1 MRLAFLHSLL
11 GLCLAMVPT
20 FVSAQQIV
28 VNELYNSGGNDEW
41 VELLVIQD
49 SLDLRGWDVRD
60 FSSGGV
66 AQNPLVF
73 TTNTLWSNVRR
84 GTLIVIARPENTFPE
99 DTDPSDYLLVIKS
112 DNGQYF
118 TGNVFSFA
126 GSSDAVQIRTPSDQH
141 VFGVSWG
148 TSNQNS
154 LPSPKVHFSGS
165 STSNTS
171 ISFNRD
177 SLALMT
183 SPSNWTIN
191 NTSPTR
197 GAGNTAA
204 NAAWIMQLRGQGLG
218 DGSGSARVIPDTLNG
233 AVQGPVQ
240 VIYRRNTQYA
250 VNGLRIIVPPAF
262 SWSRSRS
269 DISYTNMT
277 AVDTV
282 LGDTILFTNIV
293 FSADSTIITIA
304 NVRSPDSTAFYTFKV
319 QSRQATFADV
329 TPLPRMVVFG
339 APVPI
344 AEVKTND
351 ANGVPLRIGQLV
363 TIEGFVTV
371 ANEFGGP
378 SFVQD
383 NSGGI
388 AIFGNSF
395 STAVNVG
402 DEVKV
407 SGVVSPFN
415 GLSELTSPYLHGIIS
430 MGNNIAPV
438 VATCAQLFNDGQG
451 GVEQFEGRL
460 VRVNLAHL
468 LDTLS
473 GVPPST
479 WNQCGITSGCNYR
492 LIDASGYV
500 DIRADN
506 NVNFFTS
513 PAPQGTFSVVGVL
526 SQFKPAPPFIGGYQ
540 LQPRS
545 ASDLLTSG
553 PIIATTPVESNI
565 QPNALTMSW
574 TTFNPGTT
582 RLRYGR
588 TMSYELGVLSAR
600 GDSTSTSHAITM
612 TGLSPATVYH
622 VQAFSVAGS
631 DTSFASNIVVSTASP
646 QQTTGVINA
655 YFNKSVNTTLAWFQP
670 ALGNQNLVQRLL
682 PRINA
687 ARRSIDVCLYSL
699 SGTAGA
705 DIASALVLA
714 KNRGIRVRVICED
727 DNRNTAP
734 FNTLV
739 ANGIPLIT
747 DRFDPINNGAG
758 LMHNKFFV
766 FDGRG
771 GAPESVWVW
780 TGSWNPTDPGT
791 NNDFQNAIEFQDQA
805 MANAYTMEFN
815 EMWGSDTELPNASLS
830 RFGARKLNNT
840 PHRFVVGGS
849 PVEVYFSPSDGTDAK
864 ILGEI
869 VRAEH
874 SVGFQLLTLTRS
886 GIATALVNKKNEG
899 KKVRGNLDDSTDTGS
914 QYRYLVNNGV
924 DVRLK
929 TSGTV
934 GLLHHKYAIID
945 AEYPY
950 WPNTATITGSHNWT
964 NSAENS
970 NNENT
975 VIVRNG
981 NITNQ
986 YLQEFAA
993 RYYQFGG
1000 TDTIRVDVE
1009 EIPTNTPIRFA
1020 LEQNYPNPFN
1030 PQTTIRFTVQGA
1042 GPVSL
1047 KVYDVLGRE
1056 VATLVNEPLRTGTY
1070 KVNFVA
1076 GSLASGVY
1084 FYRLSAGS
1092 LSATRK
1098 LVVVK

>member
-1 MRLAFLHSLL
+1 MKLYVSCALLVLHLLFL
-11 GLCLAMVPT
+11 PT
-20 FVSAQQIV
+20 SSRAQQVII
-28 VNELYNSGGNDEW
+28 NELYNSGGNDEW
-41 VELLVIQD
+41 LELLVVQD
-49 SLDLRGWDVRD
+49 SLDLRGWDLRD

-66 AQNPLVF
+66 AQNPLTF
-73 TTNTLWSNVRR
+73 STNTLWSNVRS
-84 GTLIVIARPENTFPE
+84 GTLIVVARPENTFPE

-112 DNGQYF
+112 DNGLYF

-126 GSSDAVQIRTPSDQH
+126 GSSDAVQIRTPSDVH

-154 LPSPKVHFSGS
+154 LPSPRVHFTGS

-177 SLALMT
+177 SLTLITNA
-183 SPSNWTIN
+183 SNWTLN

-197 GAGNTAA
+197 GAGNTPA

-218 DGSGSARVIPDTLNG
+218 DGSGSARVVPDTLNG
-233 AVQGPVQ
+233 GVQGSVQ
-240 VIYRRNTQYA
+240 VIYRRNTQYT
-250 VNGLRIIVPPAF
+250 VNALRIIVPPAF
-262 SWSRSRS
+262 AWSRSRA
-269 DISYTNMT
+269 DVSYTNMT

-282 LGDTILFTNIV
+282 RGDTIVFTNIT
-293 FSADSTIITIA
+293 FSADSTVITIA
-304 NVRSPDSTAFYTFKV
+304 NVRSPDSTAFYTFRV
-319 QSRQATFADV
+319 QSRQNTFADV

-344 AEVKTND
+344 GEVKMND
-351 ANGVPLRIGQLV
+351 ANGIPLRLGQLV

-388 AIFGNSF
+388 AIFGSAF
-395 STAVNVG
+395 STAVTIG

-415 GLSELTSPYLHGIIS
+415 GLSELTNPYLHGIIS
-430 MGNNIAPV
+430 TGNSVAPV
-438 VATCAQLFNDGQG
+438 VATCSQLFNDGQG
-451 GVEQFEGRL
+451 GVEEYEGRL
-460 VRVNLAHL
+460 VRVNLVHVI
-468 LDTLS
+468 DTVS

-479 WNQCGITSGCNYR
+479 WNQCGSSSGCNYR
-492 LIDASGYV
+492 LVDASGYV

-513 PAPQGTFSVVGVL
+513 PVPQGTFSVIGVV

-540 LQPRS
+540 LQPRA

-565 QPNALTMSW
+565 QPTALTISW

-588 TMSYELGVLSAR
+588 TTNYELGVLAAR
-600 GDSTSTSHAITM
+600 GDSTSTSHAITISSL
-612 TGLSPATVYH
+612 TPATVYH
-622 VQAFSVAGS
+622 VQAFSVAGA
-631 DTSFASNIVVSTASP
+631 DTSFASNLIVSTAS
-646 QQTTGVINA
+646 QSTGVVNA

-687 ARRSIDVCLYSL
+687 AQRSIDVCLYSL
-699 SGTAGA
+699 SGTAGSS
-705 DIASALVLA
+705 IAQALVQA
-714 KNRGIRVRVICED
+714 KNRGVRVRVICED

-734 FNTLV
+734 FNFLV
-739 ANGIPLIT
+739 TNGVPLIT

-771 GAPESVWVW
+771 GAAESVWVW

-791 NNDFQNAIEFQDQA
+791 NDDYQNAIEFQDQA
-805 MANAYTMEFN
+805 MANAYTLEFN
-815 EMWGSDTELPNASLS
+815 EMWGSDTEVPNPSLS
-830 RFGARKLNNT
+830 RFGVRKLNNT
-840 PHRFVVGGS
+840 PHRFMVGGKS
-849 PVEVYFSPSDGTDAK
+849 VEVYFSPSDGTDAK
-864 ILGEI
+864 ILAELN
-869 VRAEH
+869 RAEH
-874 SVGFQLLTLTRS
+874 SIGFQLLTLTRS
-886 GIATALVNKKNEG
+886 GLATALVNKKNAG

-929 TSGTV
+929 TGTA
-934 GLLHHKYAIID
+934 GLLHHKYGIID

-964 NSAENS
+964 NSAENA
-970 NNENT
+970 NNENM
-975 VIVRNG
+975 VIVRDG

-1009 EIPTNTPIRFA
+1009 EISMGMPVVFK
-1020 LEQNYPNPFN
+1020 LDQNYPNPFN
-1030 PQTTIRFTVQGA
+1030 PSTNITFTVPGS
-1042 GPVSL
+1042 GLVTL

-1056 VATLVNEPLRTGTY
+1056 VATLVHEQLKAGTY
-1070 KVNFVA
+1070 KVQFA
-1076 GSLASGVY
+1076 GGNLASGVY
-1084 FYRLSAGS
+1084 FYRLTAGG
-1092 LSATRK
+1092 LHATRK
-1098 LVVVK
+1098 LMLLR

>member
-1 MRLAFLHSLL
+1 MKLHVSCALLVLHLLFL
-11 GLCLAMVPT
+11 PT
-20 FVSAQQIV
+20 FSPAQQVII
-28 VNELYNSGGNDEW
+28 NELYNSSGNDEW
-41 VELLVIQD
+41 LELLVVQD
-49 SLDLRGWDVRD
+49 SLDLRGWDLRD

-66 AQNPLVF
+66 AQNPLTF
-73 TTNTLWSNVRR
+73 STNTLWSSVRS
-84 GTLIVIARPENTFPE
+84 GTLIVVARPENTFPE
-99 DTDPSDYLLVIKS
+99 DPDPSDYLLVIKS
-112 DNGQYF
+112 DNGLYF
-118 TGNVFSFA
+118 TGTVFSFA
-126 GSSDAVQIRTPSDQH
+126 GSSDAVQIRTPSDVH

-148 TSNQNS
+148 ASNQNS
-154 LPSPKVHFSGS
+154 LPSPKVHFTGS

-177 SLALMT
+177 SLTLIT
-183 SPSNWTIN
+183 SASNWTLN
-191 NTSPTR
+191 NTAPTR
-197 GAGNTAA
+197 GAGNTPA

-218 DGSGSARVIPDTLNG
+218 DGSGSARVVPDTING
-233 AVQGPVQ
+233 GVQGPVQ
-240 VIYRRNTQYA
+240 IIYRRNTQYT
-250 VNGLRIIVPPAF
+250 VNALRVIVPPAF
-262 SWSRSRS
+262 AWSRSRA
-269 DISYTNMT
+269 DVSYTNMT

-282 LGDTILFTNIV
+282 RGDTILFTNIT
-293 FSADSTIITIA
+293 FSADSTVITIA

-319 QSRQATFADV
+319 QSRQNTFADV
-329 TPLPRMVVFG
+329 SPQPRMVVFG
-339 APVPI
+339 APIPI
-344 AEVKTND
+344 GEVKTND
-351 ANGVPLRIGQLV
+351 ANGVPLRLGQLV

-388 AIFGNSF
+388 AIFGSAF
-395 STAVNVG
+395 SNAVTIG

-430 MGNNIAPV
+430 TGNSVAPV
-438 VATCAQLFNDGQG
+438 VATCSQLFNDGQG
-451 GVEQFEGRL
+451 GVEQYEGRL
-460 VRVNLAHL
+460 VRVNLAHVI
-468 LDTLS
+468 DTVS

-479 WNQCGITSGCNYR
+479 WNQCGISSGCNYR
-492 LIDASGYV
+492 LVDTSGYV

-513 PAPQGTFSVVGVL
+513 PVPQGTFSVIGVL
-526 SQFKPAPPFIGGYQ
+526 SQFKPTPPFIGGYQ
-540 LQPRS
+540 LMPRS
-545 ASDLLTSG
+545 SADLLTRG
-553 PIIATTPVESNI
+553 PIIATSPFESNI
-565 QPNALTMSW
+565 QPTAISINW

-588 TMSYELGVLSAR
+588 TTSYELGVLVAR
-600 GDSTSTSHAITM
+600 GDSTFTSHVITIP
-612 TGLSPATVYH
+612 GLTPATVYH
-622 VQAFSVAGS
+622 VQAFSVAGT
-631 DTSFASNIVVSTASP
+631 DTSFASNLIVSTAS
-646 QQTTGVINA
+646 QSTGVVNA
-655 YFNKSVNTTLAWFQP
+655 YFSKSVNTTLAWFQP

-687 ARRSIDVCLYSL
+687 AQRSIDVCLYSL
-699 SGTAGA
+699 SGTAGSS
-705 DIASALVLA
+705 IAQALVQA
-714 KNRGIRVRVICED
+714 KNRGVRVRVICED

-734 FNTLV
+734 FNFLV
-739 ANGIPLIT
+739 TNGVPLIT
-747 DRFDPINNGAG
+747 DRFDPVNNGAG

-791 NNDFQNAIEFQDQA
+791 NDDYQNAIEFQDQA
-805 MANAYTMEFN
+805 MANAYTLEFN
-815 EMWGSDTELPNASLS
+815 EMWGSDTEVPNASLS
-830 RFGARKLNNT
+830 RFGVRKLNNT
-840 PHRFVVGGS
+840 PHRFVVGGK

-864 ILGEI
+864 ILAELN
-869 VRAEH
+869 RADH
-874 SVGFQLLTLTRS
+874 SIGFQLLTLTRT
-886 GIATALVNKKNEG
+886 GLATALVNKKNAG
-899 KKVRGNLDDSTDTGS
+899 KRVRGNLNDSTDIGS

-929 TSGTV
+929 TGTA
-934 GLLHHKYAIID
+934 GLLHHKYGIID

-964 NSAENS
+964 NAAENA

-975 VIVRNG
+975 VIVRDG

-1009 EIPTNTPIRFA
+1009 EISTGMPGVFK
-1020 LEQNYPNPFN
+1020 LDQNYPNPFN
-1030 PQTTIRFTVQGA
+1030 PSTNISFTVPGS
-1042 GPVSL
+1042 GLVTL

-1056 VATLVNEPLRTGTY
+1056 VATLVHEQLKAGTY
-1070 KVNFVA
+1070 KVQFTA
-1076 GSLASGVY
+1076 GNLASGVY
-1084 FYRLSAGS
+1084 FYRLTAGG
-1092 LSATRK
+1092 LHATRK
-1098 LVVVK
+1098 LMLLR